1 MKELDLWIF
10 IYNKINRN
18 IKVNLMIVAD
28 SSLSSPGKSGFKMAI
43 SEDVETYGSIGGG
56 IMEFDILNEIRGTL
70 SQPEPINFI
79 RKLHHSKTKDGHS
92 SGLICGGTQTL
103 IVRTLTIDERDTV
116 KKIIDNLEKQ
126 INGVL
131 LIKALEFDYVPMK
144 ENLED
149 ITLSFEDE
157 NNWQYEEN
165 IGLLNT
171 IYIIGGGHVGLAV
184 SRAMATLDF
193 FVVTFDQRE
202 DIITMKENT
211 FSNKKVIIQYED
223 VRNYIRESKKS
234 YAVIVTPNH
243 DGDKEALKSIIDLN
257 LKYIGMMGS
266 SKKSQSIFKHL
277 EDEGIDKILFSKVH
291 TPIGLEIGAESPEEI
306 AISIAAEI
314 IKIKNATL

>member
-18 IKVNLMIVAD
+18 IKVNLLIVAD
-28 SSLSSPGKSGFKMAI
+28 SSLSSPGKSGFKMAV

-70 SQPEPINFI
+70 SQPEPVNFI

-116 KKIIDNLEKQ
+116 KKIIDNLEEQ
-126 INGVL
+126 INGI
-131 LIKALEFDYVPMK
+131 LIINASEFDYVPMK
-144 ENLED
+144 ENSED
-149 ITLSFEDE
+149 ITLSFENE
-157 NNWQYEEN
+157 INWQYEEN

-171 IYIIGGGHVGLAV
+171 IYVIGGGHVGLAV

-193 FVVTFDQRE
+193 YVVTFDQRE
-202 DIITMKENT
+202 DIITMKENI
-211 FSNKKVIIQYED
+211 FANKKVITKYED
-223 VRNYIRESKKS
+223 VLGYIRESKKS

-243 DGDKEALKSIIDLN
+243 DGDKEALKSIIGLN

-266 SKKSQSIFKHL
+266 SKKSQSIFNHL
-277 EDEGIDKILFSKVH
+277 EDEGIDKKLFNKVH

-314 IKIKNATL
+314 IKIKNKTL